1 MLIPTPKIPSH
12 VCGDNPIFHH
22 CIAYK
27 KLTNT
32 PTNFVY
38 IAAFKRKLYHRLLC
52 RPAMDF
58 TRYVGTARV

>member
-1 MLIPTPKIPSH
+1 MLIPIPKIPSH

-22 CIAYK
+22 CIANK

-32 PTNFVY
+32 PKNFVY
-38 IAAFKRKLYHRLLC
+38 ISAFIRRLYHRLFY

-58 TRYVGTARV
+58 LRFVGPARV